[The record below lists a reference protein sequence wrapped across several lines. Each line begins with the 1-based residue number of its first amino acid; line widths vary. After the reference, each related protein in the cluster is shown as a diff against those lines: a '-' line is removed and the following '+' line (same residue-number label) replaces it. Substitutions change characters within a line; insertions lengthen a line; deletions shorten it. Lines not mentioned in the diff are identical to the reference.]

1 MSINKLIKDTLKPLN
16 IPVKPHTYTGD
27 ESTYIT
33 FFEYLEQ
40 GEDFADDKEEVTG
53 HYIQVDVWS
62 KGNALKVSKEVK
74 KKLIEVGFTR
84 RSEFED
90 YEPDTKLFRRCI
102 RFFYANE
109 N

>member
-1 MSINKLIKDTLKPLN
+1 MSINKLIIDTLKFLN

-40 GEDFADDKEEVTG
+40 GENFADDEEEVTG
-53 HYIQVDVWS
+53 HYIQLDIWS
-62 KGNALKVSKEVK
+62 KSNVLKIAKEVK
-74 KKLIEVGFTR
+74 EKLIEVGFTR

-102 RFFYANE
+102 RFFYENE